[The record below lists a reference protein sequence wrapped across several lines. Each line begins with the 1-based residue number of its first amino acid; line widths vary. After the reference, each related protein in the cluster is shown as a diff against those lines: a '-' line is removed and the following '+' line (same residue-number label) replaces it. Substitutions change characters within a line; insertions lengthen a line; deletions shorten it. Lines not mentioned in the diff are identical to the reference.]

1 VANRFF
7 NPNEQFCDSAG
18 LPYAGG
24 TLDFYSSGTST
35 RLNTLAMT
43 NQPKGRILMAS
54 KSKPELKTKA
64 TKKPTSSKEDAGV
77 GRRAELLDHERAV
90 GRPITY
96 AGDRYPMQS
105 APDHGPHK

>member
-1 VANRFF
+1 
-7 NPNEQFCDSAG
+7 
-18 LPYAGG
+18 
-24 TLDFYSSGTST
+24 
-35 RLNTLAMT
+35 MT
-43 NQPKGRILMAS
+43 NKSKGRAS
-54 KSKPELKTKA
+54 KSKPEPKTTKKA
-64 TKKPTSSKEDAGV
+64 TSWKEDAGS